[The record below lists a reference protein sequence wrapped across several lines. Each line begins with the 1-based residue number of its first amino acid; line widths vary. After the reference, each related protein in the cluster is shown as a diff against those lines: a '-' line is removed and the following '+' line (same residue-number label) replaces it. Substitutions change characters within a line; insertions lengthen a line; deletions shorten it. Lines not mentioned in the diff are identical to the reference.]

1 MNIKISSVRR
11 ISLFYLVYFTVT
23 LFLSPDLFNN
33 EKSDLYKSLLRIIP
47 SQEAWVTV
55 GCLIIVA
62 DIISMFFKHY
72 YSAILM
78 NFIYGLFFMMICFTY
93 IMVYP
98 NIGAGIF
105 LAVSLTNFHEIF
117 KDSNKYEDIKAEKLK
132 EKING
137 EEEIK

>member
-33 EKSDLYKSLLRIIP
+33 EKSDLYKSLLRLIP

-72 YSAILM
+72 YSTILM

-137 EEEIK
+137 EEEMK

>member
-11 ISLFYLVYFTVT
+11 ISLFYLFYFTFT
-23 LFLSPDLFNN
+23 LFLSPDLFDN
-33 EKSDLYKSLLRIIP
+33 EKSDLYKSLLRLIP
-47 SQEAWVTV
+47 SQSAWVTDGSV
-55 GCLIIVA
+55 IIA
-62 DIISMFFKHY
+62 LDLLSMFFKHY

-78 NFIYGLFFMMICFTY
+78 NFIYGLFLMMICFTY

-117 KDSNKYEDIKAEKLK
+117 KDSNKYEDIKAERLK
-132 EKING
+132 QKING
-137 EEEIK
+137 EEETK